1 MSAPLW
7 TTMIVLGFAAGS
19 IPFGLILGRAK
30 GIDIREHG
38 SKNIGATNVG
48 RVLGRKYG
56 FLCFALDALKGA
68 VPVLAVWFLLVPAHP
83 EQTNLVGML
92 MPLVGIAAILGHVY
106 SPWVG
111 FRGGKGVA
119 TSFGALLAMWPLM
132 TFPALGALV
141 VWIIVLKLF
150 RFVSLASMCAAL
162 SLPVLLAVRAFVI
175 TGGNSSP
182 ADAVLPL
189 LIAVTALAFLV
200 IWKHRA
206 NIARLRAGTEPRV
219 GAKQPAP

>member
-1 MSAPLW
+1 
-7 TTMIVLGFAAGS
+7 MILLGFASGS

-48 RVLGRKYG
+48 RVLGRKFG

-68 VPVLAVWFLLVPAHP
+68 LPVLGVWFGLVAEHP
-83 EQTNLVGML
+83 EQTSLVGML

-141 VWIIVLKLF
+141 VWIVVLKLF

-162 SLPVLLAVRAFVI
+162 SLPLFLAVRAFWI
-175 TGGNSSP
+175 TDGNSHP
-182 ADAVLPL
+182 VDAVLPL
-189 LIAVTALAFLV
+189 LIAVTALALLV

-206 NIARLRAGTEPRV
+206 NITRLRAGSEPRV
-219 GAKQPAP
+219 GASKPAQ

>member
-1 MSAPLW
+1 
-7 TTMIVLGFAAGS
+7 MIAVGFAAGS
-19 IPFGLILGRAK
+19 SPFGLVIGRAK
-30 GIDIREHG
+30 GIDIRAHG

-68 VPVLAVWFLLVPAHP
+68 LPVLAVGLVLVPDHP
-83 EQTNLVGML
+83 EQTNLVGLL

-119 TSFGALLAMWPLM
+119 TSFGALVAMWPLM

-141 VWIIVLKLF
+141 VWLIVLKLF

-162 SLPVLLAVRAFVI
+162 SLPVFLAVRAFWI
-175 TGGNSSP
+175 TGGNSHP
-182 ADAVLPL
+182 VDVVLPL
-189 LIAVTALAFLV
+189 LIAVTALAVLV

-206 NIARLRAGTEPRV
+206 NIARLRAGSEPRI
-219 GAKQPAP
+219 GALPPAP

>member
-1 MSAPLW
+1 
-7 TTMIVLGFAAGS
+7 MIVLGFAAGS

-68 VPVLAVWFLLVPAHP
+68 VPVLAVWFVLVPAHP

-162 SLPVLLAVRAFVI
+162 SLPILLAVRAFVI
-175 TGGNSSP
+175 TGANSSP
-182 ADAVLPL
+182 VDAVLPL

-206 NIARLRAGTEPRV
+206 NITRLRAGTEPRV
-219 GAKQPAP
+219 GAKQPAQ

>member
-68 VPVLAVWFLLVPAHP
+68 VPVLAVWFVLVPAHP

-162 SLPVLLAVRAFVI
+162 SLPILLAVRAFVI
-175 TGGNSSP
+175 TGANSSP
-182 ADAVLPL
+182 VDAVLPL

-206 NIARLRAGTEPRV
+206 NITRLRAGTEPRV
-219 GAKQPAP
+219 GAKQPAQ